1 MTIDPKEISLMR
13 ELVEVQQARKAN
25 WPTPDG
31 PADKDIEAVHRA
43 KISAIRNKLSAR
55 RVSESENTPAVDAS
69 ISYQPEGLEAP
80 RRATF
85 LSRLMLRVFRK
96 DDERSGLPNEIAQT
110 RAQKESE

>member
-1 MTIDPKEISLMR
+1 MIDSHQISLMR
-13 ELVEVQQARKAN
+13 ELVEVQESRRAN
-25 WPTPDG
+25 WPTPCG
-31 PADKDIEAVHRA
+31 PADKEMEAMHRA
-43 KISAIRNKLSAR
+43 KISAIKKQLSAR
-55 RVSESENTPAVDAS
+55 RVSGPENTPAVDAS
-69 ISYQPEGLEAP
+69 HLYEPERLEAP